1 MSGRVRVQNLRDF
14 TVQIRHTKT
23 GATVG
28 TGIAISLDG
37 GIVTC
42 AHVVAAAGVNP
53 RSGRPIPGDWEM
65 VIKSIFKGK
74 SDPLIEAEEG
84 EIGVYFPEAG
94 GGEEKERRAK
104 VAACF
109 ADYDDDLVLLQ
120 LVGGPPP
127 LARQQIPVL
136 AEADLSIGNPFRSY
150 GYCPLGSHKAS
161 RASGEIMG
169 DVEHEEGEK
178 LQADP
183 IELKSGDIDRGMS
196 GAAVL
201 DIERNLVVGIIA
213 ETYYP
218 ENITKNSQKAW
229 AVDTRVLTFDPIKVP
244 LYEGEFL
251 ERGASER
258 PSEEVMS
265 QASVSVGRDL
275 SLIAHRAPIP
285 PPEWVGRHELLD
297 QLNQDWADADT
308 RIVGLI
314 GFGGEGKSSLAS
326 RWIADLLKSPDQKQ
340 PDGLFWWSFYD
351 RRSVDEFFEAALTY
365 LTGGDRELLMRCRSP
380 NARAHLIAG
389 MLYSGQYLFV
399 LDGLEVMQQQEG
411 DNYGKFGSGDLR
423 EFLQYFSAPGHSS
436 FCLITSRVPVFD
448 LMDYT
453 SYIHRDVTRLSDSE
467 GCALLRNVGVK
478 GADPDLEKAVNLWDG
493 HALTLSLIGAYLAEA
508 YNGDIAHL
516 DDIEPPT
523 ADEPRYER
531 VHRILRRY
539 DEHLTDAGR
548 SFLQLFSAFR
558 TPVKEAAF
566 EKVFRAKTTED
577 ALNAPVAALSEAEFG
592 SLIRRLQNYRIL
604 RHDPQEEHYTTHPLI
619 RAHYSALLNK
629 RDGRQIQKTHEQ
641 IKDYYLSVA
650 GDVPDYPTLEDLI
663 PLIEVV
669 HHACQAG
676 AYDEAHRIRNERI
689 YQRDRNVL
697 IHELGAYET
706 ALALVSEFFPD
717 GDTFQEP
724 QVSDPN
730 GKSWILNA
738 VGFYLMNLGRLSEAV
753 PFYER
758 SSQMLEDMEDWKSVS
773 ISYGNLAELYNHLGR
788 LRESAQAA
796 AEALQLA
803 RRAEDKL
810 WEGISLAWQAWSA
823 HLHGDLEAAGTAFQQ
838 AEALERETD
847 PGKRYLY
854 SLRGIQHADNLRR
867 VGEAD
872 YARRVTEANLEICE
886 HYHWA
891 DTISMSYRILG
902 DLAADA
908 GDHESARQ
916 HYEAALK
923 IARSI
928 TRQDVLIEALLTRG
942 RWQARFT
949 TAPGMTCR
957 DYGFSDL
964 NEALGYAQQGGYR
977 IYEADIRVALAWSH
991 LASGNV
997 TAAKAEAARALNMS
1011 QEMGYHW
1018 GKVDAG
1024 EVLGRLA

>member
-1 MSGRVRVQNLRDF
+1 MPDGVRVQKLRDF

-37 GIVTC
+37 EIVTC
-42 AHVVAAAGVNP
+42 AHVVVAAGVNP
-53 RSGRPIPGDWEM
+53 RLGKRIPGDWEM
-65 VIKSIFKGK
+65 VIKGIFKGK

-84 EIGVYFPEAG
+84 EIGVYFPEAR
-94 GGEEKERRAK
+94 GGEKKERRAK

-120 LVGGPPP
+120 LIGGPPP
-127 LARQQIPVL
+127 LAPEQIAVL
-136 AEADLSIGNPFRSY
+136 SDAGRSQYNPFRSY
-150 GYCPLGSHKAS
+150 GYCPLGDYPAC

-169 DVEHEEGEK
+169 GVQQPRGKK

-201 DIERNLVVGIIA
+201 DIERNLVVGIIS

-218 ENITKNSQKAW
+218 GNITRNSQKAW
-229 AVDTRVLTFDPIKVP
+229 AVDARVLAFDPLKVS
-244 LYEGEFL
+244 LYKGKSL
-251 ERGASER
+251 ERRATEK

-275 SLIAHRAPIP
+275 SLTAHRAPIP
-285 PPEWVGRHELLD
+285 PAEWVGRHELLD
-297 QLNQDWADADT
+297 QLNRDWGDADT
-308 RIVGLI
+308 KIVGLI

-365 LTGGDRELLMRCRSP
+365 LSGGDEELLMRCRSP

-453 SYIHRDVTRLSDSE
+453 SYAHRDVTRLSDSE

-478 GADPDLEKAVNLWDG
+478 GAGPDLEKAVNLWDG

-508 YNGDIAHL
+508 YDGHIAHL
-516 DDIEPPT
+516 DDIEPPI
-523 ADEPRYER
+523 AGELRYER

-539 DEHLTDAGR
+539 DEHLTDAER

-566 EKVFRAKTTED
+566 EKVFRTRTTED

-592 SLIRRLQNYRIL
+592 ALIRRLQNYRIL
-604 RHDPQEEHYTTHPLI
+604 RHDPREEHYTTHPLI
-619 RAHYSALLNK
+619 RAHHSALLSK
-629 RDGRQIQKTHEQ
+629 RDGRQIQKMHAQ

-650 GDVPDYPTLEDLI
+650 GDVPYYPTLEDLI

-669 HHACQAG
+669 HHTCQAG
-676 AYDEAHRIRNERI
+676 AYDEAYRIQNERI
-689 YQRDRNVL
+689 FQGDRRVL
-697 IHELGAYET
+697 VHELGAYET
-706 ALALVSEFFPD
+706 ALALTSEFFPH
-717 GDTFQEP
+717 GDTSQEP
-724 QVSDPN
+724 QVSDP
-730 GKSWILNA
+730 GDKSWILNT
-738 VGFYLMNLGRLSEAV
+738 VGLCLMCLGRLSEAA

-758 SSQMLEDMEDWKSVS
+758 ANQMHEDMEDWKNAGRG
-773 ISYGNLAELYNHLGR
+773 YQNLASLYNRLGR
-788 LRESAQAA
+788 LMESAQAA
-796 AEALQLA
+796 AGALQLA
-803 RRAEDKL
+803 RRAGDKVG
-810 WEGISLAWQAWSA
+810 ERDSLTWQAWSA
-823 HLHGDLEAAGTAFQQ
+823 HLHGDLETAGAAFQQ
-838 AEALERETD
+838 AEALGREID
-847 PGKRYLY
+847 AGKRYRY
-854 SLRGIQHADNLRR
+854 SLAGIHHADNLRR

-872 YARRVTEANLEICE
+872 YTRRVTEANLEISEE
-886 HYHWA
+886 HCWVYI
-891 DTISMSYRILG
+891 ISMCYRVLG

-908 GDHESARQ
+908 GNHESAGQ
-916 HYEAALK
+916 HYEAALR

-928 TRQDVLIEALLTRG
+928 TYRPALIEALLARG
-942 RWQARFT
+942 RWQARYFA
-949 TAPGMTCR
+949 APGMTGG

-991 LASGNV
+991 LASGNPD
-997 TAAKAEAARALNMS
+997 AAKAEAARALNMT
-1011 QEMGYHW
+1011 QEMGCYW
-1018 GKVDAG
+1018 GKVDAE
-1024 EVLGRLA
+1024 EVLDELG